1 MHQALD
7 IRNLDAGTS
16 VAELL
21 TRLDVMPS
29 DGVLDVRGEHDPM
42 GLIHVLQ
49 LERAN
54 VFDWRLQQT
63 GPDAFVLEIRRRR
76 NQAHVDMIARLQEEH
91 HHLDNLIAQLEART
105 NVGMLG
111 MGRCTYDELRIDLER
126 HLDFEEQVVFPAYVA
141 VAPAG
146 AGLVHALASEKAVV
160 RRILRDVGVSLTA
173 GDRTSV
179 LSGLSDLHEVLGP
192 HLAAEERTIFPELSK
207 SLGAPAREAAHP
219 AP

>member
-7 IRNLDAGTS
+7 IRNLDASAS
-16 VAELL
+16 VTELL
-21 TRLDVMPS
+21 TRLDGLPAE
-29 DGVLDVRGEHDPM
+29 GVLDVRGEHDPM
-42 GLIHVLQ
+42 GLIHVVQ

-54 VFDWRLQQT
+54 VFEWRLQQT
-63 GPDAFVLEIRRRR
+63 GPDEFILEIRRRR
-76 NQAHVDMIARLQEEH
+76 HQAHVDMIAMLEEEH
-91 HHLDNLIAQLEART
+91 RHLDNLVAQLEARA

-141 VAPAG
+141 VVPA
-146 AGLVHALASEKAVV
+146 AEGLVRALASEKAVV

-173 GDRTSV
+173 GDRTGV

-192 HLAAEERTIFPELSK
+192 HLMAEERTIFPVLSR
-207 SLGAPAREAAHP
+207 SLGAQSHAAGP
-219 AP
+219 TTA